1 MPTLLSRCALAA
13 ATVAVALIA
22 AAAPAQAA
30 VPADCAP
37 DAWEPDGDFGFSAG
51 IAAPVAVGGTVTR
64 AICQAP
70 NPFPRTTAGVDYD
83 FFRFTAAGGK
93 AYSGEIAAAGA
104 ALGFGSQ
111 GGLQVGGL
119 YRVNADGS
127 GTSINGV
134 TMANSF
140 ERFTT
145 DVLPAGEY
153 GFLAYTS
160 DNQVYPGNILD
171 IKTVSGADGAYT
183 VKVSEAAVNVPT
195 VASVTLRSTSVRYG
209 STVSGTITMSGP
221 APAGGMFLFSDSSSR
236 LTANPSSPFLPAGAR
251 SVGFTVTTTSLR
263 PSRDTQVT
271 ISYRTTTGPAKS
283 VVLTVRR

>member
-1 MPTLLSRCALAA
+1 MTAAVAA
-13 ATVAVALIA
+13 AVAV
-22 AAAPAQAA
+22 PAHAA

-37 DAWEPDGDFGFSAG
+37 DVWEPDGDFGFSAS

-70 NPFPRTTAGVDYD
+70 NPFPRTTAGQDYD
-83 FFRFTAAGGK
+83 FFRFTATGGK
-93 AYSGEIAAAGA
+93 AYTGEIADAGA
-104 ALGFGSQ
+104 ALGLGVQ
-111 GGLQVGGL
+111 GGLQIGGL
-119 YRVNADGS
+119 YRINADGS
-127 GTSINGV
+127 GTSINGA

-153 GFLAYTS
+153 GFLAYTP
-160 DNQVYPGNILD
+160 DTQVYPGNVLD
-171 IKTVSGADGAYT
+171 IRTVSGADGAYT
-183 VKVSEAAVNVPT
+183 LRVSEATVVVPT
-195 VASVTLRSTSVRYG
+195 ISSVTLRSTSVKYG

-221 APAGGMFLFSDSSSR
+221 APEGGMFLFGDSSSR
-236 LTANPSSPFLPAGAR
+236 LLANPSSPYLPAGAR
-251 SVGFTVTTTSLR
+251 SATFTVSTTTQR

-271 ISYRTTTGPAKS
+271 ISFTTTTGSPKS

>member
-1 MPTLLSRCALAA
+1 MLALASRCALAA
-13 ATVAVALIA
+13 ATLAVALVA
-22 AAAPAQAA
+22 VVAPAHAA
-30 VPADCAP
+30 VPAGCAP
-37 DAWEPDGDFGFSAG
+37 DAWEPDGDFGFAAG

-70 NPFPRTTAGVDYD
+70 NPFPRTIAGQDYD
-83 FFRFTAAGGK
+83 FFRFSAPGGK
-93 AYSGEIAAAGA
+93 AYTGEITAAGS
-104 ALGFGSQ
+104 ALGLGVQ
-111 GGLQVGGL
+111 GGLVIGGL
-119 YRVNADGS
+119 YRVDADGS
-127 GTSINGV
+127 GTSINGA
-134 TMANSF
+134 TAANSF

-153 GFLAYTS
+153 GFLTYTS

-171 IKTVSGADGAYT
+171 IRTVSGAEGAYT

-195 VASVTLRSTSVRYG
+195 IQSVTLRSTSVRYG

-221 APAGGMFLFSDSSSR
+221 APAGGMYLFSDSSSR
-236 LTANPSSPFLPAGAR
+236 LTANPSSPYLPAGAR

-263 PSRDTQVT
+263 PSRNTQVT
-271 ISYRTTTGPAKS
+271 ISFKTTTGASKS